1 MTIDEL
7 MTQGPVIPVL
17 TFDQPREAVRVAEAL
32 VEGGLTVLEVTLR
45 TPTALDCLAAV
56 AKVPGA
62 IAGAGTVLNPAQLEA
77 SVRAGARFLVSPGL
91 TKSLANAARGAGLP
105 FLPGVATAT
114 DIMRALD
121 QGFTR
126 FKFFPAVAA
135 GGLPALKA
143 LCAPFTMARFCPTG
157 GISSATA
164 PEWLSFRSVACVGGS
179 WLYAGEGDPT
189 DAIIARA
196 RTAAALRPA

>member
-17 TFDQPREAVRVAEAL
+17 TFDQPREAARVAEAL
-32 VEGGLTVLEVTLR
+32 VAGGIRVLEITLR
-45 TPTALDCLAAV
+45 TPTALECLAAV

-62 IAGAGTVLNPAQLEA
+62 IAGAGTVLNAAQLEA
-77 SVRAGARFLVSPGL
+77 SVAAGARFLVSPGL
-91 TKSLANAARGAGLP
+91 TKSLGNAARASGLP

-126 FKFFPAVAA
+126 FKFFPATAA

-143 LCAPFTMARFCPTG
+143 LSAPFTMARFCPTG
-157 GISSATA
+157 GVNMATA

-179 WLYAGEGDPT
+179 WLYAGEGDPSE
-189 DAIIARA
+189 AIVTRARA
-196 RTAAALRPA
+196 AAALRPA